1 MPYGFDVPGMVLMV
15 LPTSTVAAVLLPVEV
30 TVVA

>member
-1 MPYGFDVPGMVLMV
+1 MPYHIDVRGMVLMV
-15 LPTSTVAAVLLPVEV
+15 LPTSTVAAVLLPVKV